1 MTQNKLNPSDDL
13 VRIAHQHACD
23 AECELLELLTD
34 ALHEDQVREVAA
46 LAEPV
51 DLARWLPRPVA
62 VPLCKARRPARSSR
76 ERAVISHLPHGRN

>member
-23 AECELLELLTD
+23 AEGEFLELLTD
-34 ALHEDQVREVAA
+34 TVHEQLVQEVAV

-51 DLARWLPRPVA
+51 DLARWLPRQVLIPS
-62 VPLCKARRPARSSR
+62 CKARRAVRSSR
-76 ERAVISHLPHGRN
+76 ERAVISHLLHRRN